1 MKQIKILFAIFL
13 FAISFTTFAQSK
25 VAHVNT
31 PEIVALM
38 PATIAADEEIKNL
51 ELTYQKEIE
60 GMRQDLINKEQKY
73 ASEQDTV
80 SPELNQTRMAE
91 LQDQLQ
97 RVQAYV
103 QGIQQE
109 LQRKRME
116 LMQPISDDYSKAVD
130 AVAERLG
137 FDYVF
142 ENNQQVL
149 LVAKGTDIT
158 EEVKKELGL

>member
-31 PEIVALM
+31 AEIVALM
-38 PATIAADEEIKNL
+38 PATIAADEEIKKA
-51 ELTYQKEIE
+51 EETYQKEIE
-60 GMRQDLINKEQKY
+60 GMRQDLINKEQQY

-103 QGIQQE
+103 QVIQK
-109 LQRKRME
+109 L
-116 LMQPISDDYSKAVD
+116 
-130 AVAERLG
+130 
-137 FDYVF
+137 
-142 ENNQQVL
+142 
-149 LVAKGTDIT
+149 
-158 EEVKKELGL
+158 

>member
-25 VAHVNT
+25 VAHVNSA
-31 PEIVALM
+31 EIVALM
-38 PATIAADEEIKNL
+38 PATIAADEEIKKA
-51 ELTYQKEIE
+51 EETYQKEIE
-60 GMRQDLINKEQKY
+60 GMRQDLINKEQQY

-97 RVQAYV
+97 RVQAYIN
-103 QGIQQE
+103 GIQQE

>member
-25 VAHVNT
+25 VAHVNSAD
-31 PEIVALM
+31 IVALM
-38 PATIAADEEIKNL
+38 PATIAADEEIKKL
-51 ELTYQKEIE
+51 EDTYQKEIE

>member
-31 PEIVALM
+31 AEIVALM
-38 PATIAADEEIKNL
+38 PATIAADEEIKKA
-51 ELTYQKEIE
+51 EETYQKEIE
-60 GMRQDLINKEQKY
+60 GMRQDLINKEQQY

-97 RVQAYV
+97 RVQAYIN
-103 QGIQQE
+103 GIQQE

>member
-25 VAHVNT
+25 VAHVNSAD
-31 PEIVALM
+31 IVALM
-38 PATIAADEEIKNL
+38 PATIAADEEIKKA
-51 ELTYQKEIE
+51 EETYQKEIE
-60 GMRQDLINKEQKY
+60 GMRQDLINKEQQY

-97 RVQAYV
+97 RVQAYIN
-103 QGIQQE
+103 GIQQE

-116 LMQPISDDYSKAVD
+116 LMQPISENYTKAVNT
-130 AVAERLG
+130 VAERLG

-149 LVAKGTDIT
+149 LVAEGTDIT